1 MFGLRGIFFLFFFV
15 REFLIL
21 GHSDRN
27 ILSLGLRSNSFSDI
41 LNGVLPIIEF
51 LFLLRLLLNRLSNSR
66 RFIDLSN

>member
-27 ILSLGLRSNSFSDI
+27 ILSLGLGSNSFSDI